1 MSTPIE
7 ANTAKLEELLQ
18 IAESL
23 PSQSAVELQ
32 SKTVTPSNIDQTV
45 TPDSGY
51 DGLSSVTVEGD
62 ANLASENIKDGVSIF
77 SILGSNKGG
86 VTVQVKTGTVT
97 GVSGTAKTVNLGFKP
112 DAVFF
117 TATVP
122 TYNSKVHAG
131 VAFTEDNVTSMDTFI
146 CGASSSYVSSIL
158 TVGQTS
164 TGFTVKGVR
173 INTSFQTSN
182 ESNRSLSY
190 IAIKYTE

>member
-1 MSTPIE
+1 M
-7 ANTAKLEELLQ
+7 ANYKYVDA
-18 IAESL
+18 
-23 PSQSAVELQ
+23 
-32 SKTVTPSNIDQTV
+32 DQL
-45 TPDSGY
+45 DE
-51 DGLSSVTVEGD
+51 D
-62 ANLASENIKDGVSIF
+62 LASVADRIRSKGGTTSPLAFPDGFNNAIDAIST
-77 SILGSNKGG
+77 G

-117 TATVP
+117 TGTEP
-122 TYNSKVHAG
+122 YSNSKVHAG
-131 VAFTEDNVTSMDTFI
+131 VAFTEANVTSVGTFF
-146 CGASSSYVSSIL
+146 ASPSTSYIYSSL
-158 TVGQTS
+158 TVAQTS

>member
-1 MSTPIE
+1 MAITEVERVGKVNTRELRSQIIE
-7 ANTAKLEELLQ
+7 KAMENAKSVGTVNELGN
-18 IAESL
+18 AFA
-23 PSQSAVELQ
+23 AVGNKGGTVPA
-32 SKTVTPSNIDQTV
+32 SKV
-45 TPDSGY
+45 
-51 DGLSSVTVEGD
+51 SS
-62 ANLASENIKDGVSIF
+62 NLADAINSI
-77 SILGSNKGG
+77 SSG

-117 TATVP
+117 TGTEP
-122 TYNSKVHAG
+122 YSNSKVHAG
-131 VAFTEDNVTSMDTFI
+131 VAFTEANVTSVGTFF
-146 CGASSSYVSSIL
+146 APPSTSYVYSSL

-182 ESNRSLSY
+182 ESNRYLSY